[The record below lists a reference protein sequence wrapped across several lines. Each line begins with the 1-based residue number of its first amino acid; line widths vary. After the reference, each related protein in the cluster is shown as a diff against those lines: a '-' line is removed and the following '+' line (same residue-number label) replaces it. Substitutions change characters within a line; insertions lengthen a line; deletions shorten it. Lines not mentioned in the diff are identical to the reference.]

1 MNLRHIL
8 TIINIASLLKS
19 SHAGFIEV
27 GQGTCE
33 ALNGHPYDYAG
44 SYEGQTN
51 NITAAS
57 DWCLSAVNYTSG
69 LVGINLSPSW
79 EYWTCLYDNGSID
92 NIQKTDFKPDAEFTS
107 KDDECSDCNGRG
119 AVVGADGNT
128 AYTCYKNE
136 VRVEL
141 IPAAC
146 FISYLLSWR
155 LLIILSYCIR
165 IMCRPTPHHPRILML
180 ASLKWEVG
188 NVLMSTRTIMTSLGY
203 LVCHLLIRQ
212 LKPKSMPLLTG
223 ASWQQNIYQVSLGY
237 QLEPI
242 AEIGIVS
249 MKMALSIT
257 SKMNI

>member
-33 ALNGHPYDYAG
+33 APNGHPYDYAG

-92 NIQKTDFKPDAEFTS
+92 NIQKQISNLMQSLPQKMMSVPIAMD
-107 KDDECSDCNGRG
+107 
-119 AVVGADGNT
+119 
-128 AYTCYKNE
+128 
-136 VRVEL
+136 VELLWEPMVTLL
-141 IPAAC
+141 IPA
-146 FISYLLSWR
+146 
-155 LLIILSYCIR
+155 IR
-165 IMCRPTPHHPRILML
+165 VR
-180 ASLKWEVG
+180 
-188 NVLMSTRTIMTSLGY
+188 Y
-203 LVCHLLIRQ
+203 
-212 LKPKSMPLLTG
+212 
-223 ASWQQNIYQVSLGY
+223 
-237 QLEPI
+237 
-242 AEIGIVS
+242 
-249 MKMALSIT
+249 AL
-257 SKMNI
+257 N